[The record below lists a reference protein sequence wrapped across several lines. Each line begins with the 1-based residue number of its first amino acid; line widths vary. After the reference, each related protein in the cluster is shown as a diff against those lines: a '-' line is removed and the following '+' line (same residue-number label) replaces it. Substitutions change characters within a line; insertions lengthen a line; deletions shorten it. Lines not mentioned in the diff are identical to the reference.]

1 MEIDSPNF
9 HFKPKASFPRYSLVL
24 IFDIEGFSNFFSQP
38 DVEHFVPRFLN
49 HTFRFVASAIH
60 GGPAPHVSRDEDES
74 VLGNDWA
81 ALPAPVHSKFMGDGA
96 LYIWEIGKDTHGMK
110 AFQIQELF
118 SRLSVLR
125 KAFPQYVDRWSEDIP
140 LTNLP
145 FNIRFGL
152 SAGTIYRLNYAY
164 HARSEYMGY
173 AINLA
178 SRLQKYCPEIG
189 FIASA
194 RVEIPTDRLK
204 SLGYIKL
211 VARKLKGF
219 PREVVIVRES
229 SYEKL
234 SQDRQQELFIDP
246 RMENV
251 PGVPELHW
259 VK

>member
-1 MEIDSPNF
+1 MEIDSPSF

-49 HTFRFVASAIH
+49 HTFRFVASAID
-60 GGPAPHVSRDEDES
+60 GGPAPHAPGGSES
-74 VLGNDWA
+74 VLANDWA
-81 ALPAPVHSKFMGDGA
+81 ALPGPVHSKFMGDGA
-96 LYIWEIGKDTHGMK
+96 LYIWEIGKDAHGMK

-118 SRLSVLR
+118 SRLSILR
-125 KAFPQYVDRWSEDIP
+125 KAFPKYVDQWSEDIP

-152 SAGTIYRLNYAY
+152 SAGTVYRLNYAY

-194 RVEIPTDRLK
+194 RVEIPSDLLK
-204 SLGYIKL
+204 KLGYIKL

-229 SYEKL
+229 TYENL
-234 SQDRQQELFIDP
+234 SKDRQQELFIDP
-246 RMENV
+246 RMEKA
-251 PGVPELHW
+251 PGVPELQW
-259 VK
+259 VQ